1 MKKGFVKWIVL
12 GIIGIVVLIF
22 GMNCCQSVGRTEK
35 GVMLTFGKPSTESL
49 EPGLHFKSPIGQHIV
64 TWDLSPIE
72 YSKTF
77 SVGQDG
83 AISKDMQ
90 TIGVT
95 FTLYW
100 KYDPDRIPEIARSF
114 SDEQKIYQ
122 PISTAAKAALK
133 AEIGKYSVEEIIQ
146 NQAKITENVRSAF
159 ESDND
164 ISNLP
169 IIIQSLKI
177 DNWDW
182 DDSYD
187 KMIKATM
194 TRKQEVEQMKQEVAL
209 SEQAAQK
216 QVKEAEAEKQRIELE
231 SQAALIKAQ
240 KEAEAAIAKAEGEA
254 ASQIAMA
261 KAEADA
267 KKLAA
272 DATAYD
278 NRKKAENFGIMQ
290 KQWEYEINMAKID
303 AEKIK
308 WKNWD
313 GDLNPKYVPLA
324 ANGTIVSLPAGQNQ

>member
-1 MKKGFVKWIVL
+1 
-12 GIIGIVVLIF
+12 
-22 GMNCCQSVGRTEK
+22 
-35 GVMLTFGKPSTESL
+35 MLTFGKPSTESL
-49 EPGLHFKSPIGQHIV
+49 DPGLHFKSPIGQEIR

-100 KYDPDRIPEIARSF
+100 KYDPDRISEIARNF
-114 SDEQKIYQ
+114 SNEQKIYQ
-122 PISTAAKAALK
+122 PLSTAAKAALK
-133 AEIGKYSVEEIIQ
+133 SEIGRYSVEEIIQ
-146 NQAKITENVRSAF
+146 NQAKITENVRSTF
-159 ESDND
+159 ESDKD

-231 SQAALIKAQ
+231 SEAALIKAQ
-240 KEAEAAIAKAEGEA
+240 KEAEANIARAEGEA
-254 ASQIAMA
+254 KAKKV
-261 KAEADA
+261 KAEADRYEA
-267 KKLAA
+267 EQIARAA
-272 DATAYD
+272 EM
-278 NRKKAENFGIMQ
+278 KKAQWKHEENILELQ
-290 KQWEYEINMAKID
+290 AKLQH
-303 AEKIK
+303 EKS
-308 WKNWD
+308 WD
-313 GDLNPKYVPLA
+313 GKLPPNYIPIA
-324 ANGTIVSLPAGQNQ
+324 ANGTIVDIGQNKQ

>member
-1 MKKGFVKWIVL
+1 MKKSLIKWIVL
-12 GIIGIVVLIF
+12 GIILIVAVSL
-22 GMNCCQSVGRTEK
+22 GLNCCSSVGPTEK
-35 GVMLTFGKPSTESL
+35 GVMLTFGKPSDESL
-49 EPGLHFKSPIGQHIV
+49 EPGLHFKSPIGQEIR

-100 KYDPDRIPEIARSF
+100 KYDPDRISEIAKNF
-114 SDEQKIYQ
+114 SNEQKIYQ
-122 PISTAAKAALK
+122 PLSTAAKAALK

-146 NQAKITENVRSAF
+146 NQAKITENVRSTF
-159 ESDND
+159 ESDKD

-182 DDSYD
+182 DDSYE

-231 SQAALIKAQ
+231 SEAALIKAQ
-240 KEAEAAIAKAEGEA
+240 KEAEANIARAEGEA
-254 ASQIAMA
+254 KAKKV
-261 KAEADA
+261 KAEADRYEA
-267 KKLAA
+267 EQIARAA
-272 DATAYD
+272 EM
-278 NRKKAENFGIMQ
+278 KKAQWKHEENILELQ
-290 KQWEYEINMAKID
+290 AKLEH
-303 AEKIK
+303 EKS
-308 WKNWD
+308 WD
-313 GDLNPKYVPLA
+313 GKLPPNYIPIA

>member
-1 MKKGFVKWIVL
+1 MKKGLIKWIIL
-12 GIIGIVVLIF
+12 GVSLIILIIVGL
-22 GMNCCQSVGRTEK
+22 NCCSSVGPTEK

-49 EPGLHFKSPIGQHIV
+49 DPGLHFKSPIGQEV
-64 TWDLSPIE
+64 RTWDMSPIE
-72 YSKTF
+72 YEKAF

-90 TIGVT
+90 TIGVK

-100 KYDPDRIPEIARSF
+100 RYNPDRIPEIARSY
-114 SDEQKIYQ
+114 SNEEKIKQ
-122 PISTAAKAALK
+122 PISTAVKAALK
-133 AEIGKYSVEEIIQ
+133 SEVGKYSVEEIIQ
-146 NQAKITENVRSAF
+146 NQTKITEDVRTSF
-159 ESDND
+159 SSDPD
-164 ISNLP
+164 VEHLP
-169 IIIQSLKI
+169 IIIQSFKI

-182 DDSYD
+182 SDDYD
-187 KMIKATM
+187 AMIRKTM

-254 ASQIAMA
+254 ASQLAMA

-267 KKLAA
+267 KKLTA
-272 DATAYD
+272 DAIAYD
-278 NRKKAENFGIMQ
+278 NRKKAENFGIM
-290 KQWEYEINMAKID
+290 KEQWNYEVRMAQID
-303 AEKIK
+303 AEKTK

>member
-1 MKKGFVKWIVL
+1 MKKSLIKWIVL
-12 GIIGIVVLIF
+12 GIVLIVAVSL
-22 GMNCCQSVGRTEK
+22 GLNCCSSVGPTEK
-35 GVMLTFGKPSTESL
+35 GVMLTFGKPSDESL
-49 EPGLHFKSPIGQHIV
+49 DPGLHFKSPIGQEIR

-100 KYDPDRIPEIARSF
+100 KYDPDRISEIARNF
-114 SDEQKIYQ
+114 SNEQKIYQ
-122 PISTAAKAALK
+122 PLSTAAKAALK

-146 NQAKITENVRSAF
+146 NQAKITENVRSTF
-159 ESDND
+159 ESDKD

-182 DDSYD
+182 DDSYE

-231 SQAALIKAQ
+231 SEAALIKAQ
-240 KEAEAAIAKAEGEA
+240 KEAEANIARAEGEA
-254 ASQIAMA
+254 QAKKV
-261 KAEADA
+261 KAEADRYEA
-267 KKLAA
+267 EQIARAA
-272 DATAYD
+272 EM
-278 NRKKAENFGIMQ
+278 KKAQWKHEENILELQ
-290 KQWEYEINMAKID
+290 AKLEH
-303 AEKIK
+303 EKS
-308 WKNWD
+308 WD
-313 GDLNPKYVPLA
+313 GKLPPNYIPIA

>member
-1 MKKGFVKWIVL
+1 MKKSLIKWIVL
-12 GIIGIVVLIF
+12 GIILIVAVSL
-22 GMNCCQSVGRTEK
+22 GLNCCSSVGPTEK
-35 GVMLTFGKPSTESL
+35 GVMLTFGKPSDESL
-49 EPGLHFKSPIGQHIV
+49 DPGLHFKSPIGQEIR

-100 KYDPDRIPEIARSF
+100 KYDPDRISEIARNF
-114 SDEQKIYQ
+114 SNEQKIYQ
-122 PISTAAKAALK
+122 PLSTAAKAALK

-146 NQAKITENVRSAF
+146 NQAKITENVRSTF
-159 ESDND
+159 ESDKD

-182 DDSYD
+182 DDSYE

-231 SQAALIKAQ
+231 SEAALIKAQ
-240 KEAEAAIAKAEGEA
+240 KEAEANIARAEGEA
-254 ASQIAMA
+254 QAKKV
-261 KAEADA
+261 KAEADRYEA
-267 KKLAA
+267 EQIARAA
-272 DATAYD
+272 EM
-278 NRKKAENFGIMQ
+278 KKAQWKHEENILELQ
-290 KQWEYEINMAKID
+290 AKLEH
-303 AEKIK
+303 EKS
-308 WKNWD
+308 WD
-313 GDLNPKYVPLA
+313 GKLPPNYIPIA

>member
-1 MKKGFVKWIVL
+1 MKKSLIKWIVL
-12 GIIGIVVLIF
+12 GSILIVAVSL
-22 GMNCCQSVGRTEK
+22 GLNCCSSVGPTEK
-35 GVMLTFGKPSTESL
+35 GVMLTFGKPSDESL
-49 EPGLHFKSPIGQHIV
+49 DPGLHFKSPIGQEIR
-64 TWDLSPIE
+64 TWDLSPVE

-77 SVGQDG
+77 SVGSDG

-100 KYDPDRIPEIARSF
+100 KYDPDRISEIARNF
-114 SDEQKIYQ
+114 SNEQKIYQ
-122 PISTAAKAALK
+122 PLSTAAKAALK

-146 NQAKITENVRSAF
+146 NQAKITENVRSTF
-159 ESDND
+159 ESDKD

-231 SQAALIKAQ
+231 SEAALIKAQ
-240 KEAEAAIAKAEGEA
+240 KEAEANIARAEGEA
-254 ASQIAMA
+254 QAKKV
-261 KAEADA
+261 KAEADRYEA
-267 KKLAA
+267 EQIARAA
-272 DATAYD
+272 EM
-278 NRKKAENFGIMQ
+278 KKAQWKHEENILELQ
-290 KQWEYEINMAKID
+290 AKLQH
-303 AEKIK
+303 EKS
-308 WKNWD
+308 WD
-313 GDLNPKYVPLA
+313 GKLPPNYIPIA
-324 ANGTIVSLPAGQNQ
+324 ANGTIVDIGQTAQ

>member
-1 MKKGFVKWIVL
+1 MKKSLIKWIVL
-12 GIIGIVVLIF
+12 GSILIVAVSL
-22 GMNCCQSVGRTEK
+22 GVNCCSSVGPTEK
-35 GVMLTFGKPSTESL
+35 GIMLTFGKPSDESL
-49 EPGLHFKSPIGQHIV
+49 DPGLHFKSPIGQEIR

-77 SVGQDG
+77 SVGSDG

-100 KYDPDRIPEIARSF
+100 KYDPDRISEIARNF
-114 SDEQKIYQ
+114 SNEQKIYQ
-122 PISTAAKAALK
+122 PLSTAAKAALK
-133 AEIGKYSVEEIIQ
+133 SEIGKYSVEEIIQ
-146 NQAKITENVRSAF
+146 NQAKITENVRSTF
-159 ESDND
+159 ESDKD

-231 SQAALIKAQ
+231 SEAALIKAQ
-240 KEAEAAIAKAEGEA
+240 KEAEANIARAEGEA
-254 ASQIAMA
+254 QAKKV
-261 KAEADA
+261 KAEADRYEA
-267 KKLAA
+267 EQIARAA
-272 DATAYD
+272 EM
-278 NRKKAENFGIMQ
+278 KKAQWKHEENILELQ
-290 KQWEYEINMAKID
+290 AKLQH
-303 AEKIK
+303 EKS
-308 WKNWD
+308 WD
-313 GDLNPKYVPLA
+313 GKLPPNYIPIA
-324 ANGTIVSLPAGQNQ
+324 ANGTIVDIGQ

>member
-1 MKKGFVKWIVL
+1 MKKSFIKWIVL
-12 GIIGIVVLIF
+12 GIILIVAVSL
-22 GMNCCQSVGRTEK
+22 GVNCCSSVGPTEK
-35 GVMLTFGKPSTESL
+35 GVMLTFGKPSDESL
-49 EPGLHFKSPIGQHIV
+49 DPGLHFKSPIGQEIR

-100 KYDPDRIPEIARSF
+100 KYDPDRISEIARNF
-114 SDEQKIYQ
+114 SNEQKIYQ
-122 PISTAAKAALK
+122 PLSTAAKAALK

-146 NQAKITENVRSAF
+146 NQAKITENVRSTF
-159 ESDND
+159 ESDKD

-231 SQAALIKAQ
+231 SEAALIKAQ
-240 KEAEAAIAKAEGEA
+240 KEAEANIARAEGEA
-254 ASQIAMA
+254 QAKKV
-261 KAEADA
+261 KAEADRYEA
-267 KKLAA
+267 EQIARAA
-272 DATAYD
+272 EM
-278 NRKKAENFGIMQ
+278 KKAQWKHEENILELQ
-290 KQWEYEINMAKID
+290 AKLEH
-303 AEKIK
+303 EKS
-308 WKNWD
+308 WD
-313 GDLNPKYVPLA
+313 GKLPPNYIPIA
-324 ANGTIVSLPAGQNQ
+324 ANGTIVDIGQNKQ

>member
-1 MKKGFVKWIVL
+1 MKKSLIKWIVL
-12 GIIGIVVLIF
+12 GIILIVAVSL
-22 GMNCCQSVGRTEK
+22 GLNCCSSVGPTEK
-35 GVMLTFGKPSTESL
+35 GVMLTFGKPSDESL
-49 EPGLHFKSPIGQHIV
+49 DPGLHFKSPIGQEIR

-77 SVGQDG
+77 SVGSDG

-100 KYDPDRIPEIARSF
+100 KYDPDRISEIARNF
-114 SDEQKIYQ
+114 SNEQKIYQ
-122 PISTAAKAALK
+122 PLSTAAKAALK
-133 AEIGKYSVEEIIQ
+133 SEIGRYSVEEIIQ
-146 NQAKITENVRSAF
+146 NQAKITENVRNTF
-159 ESDND
+159 ESDKD

-231 SQAALIKAQ
+231 SEAALIKAQ
-240 KEAEAAIAKAEGEA
+240 KEAEANIARAEGEA
-254 ASQIAMA
+254 QAKKV
-261 KAEADA
+261 KAEADRYEA
-267 KKLAA
+267 EQIARAA
-272 DATAYD
+272 EM
-278 NRKKAENFGIMQ
+278 KKAQWKHEENILELQ
-290 KQWEYEINMAKID
+290 AKLEH
-303 AEKIK
+303 EKS
-308 WKNWD
+308 WD
-313 GDLNPKYVPLA
+313 GKLPPNYIPIA
-324 ANGTIVSLPAGQNQ
+324 ANGTIVDIGHTAQ

>member
-1 MKKGFVKWIVL
+1 MKKSLIKWIVL
-12 GIIGIVVLIF
+12 GSILIVAVSL
-22 GMNCCQSVGRTEK
+22 GVNCCSSVGPTEK
-35 GVMLTFGKPSTESL
+35 GVMLTFGKPSDESL
-49 EPGLHFKSPIGQHIV
+49 DPGLHFKSPIGQEIR

-77 SVGQDG
+77 SVGSDG

-100 KYDPDRIPEIARSF
+100 KYDPDRISEIARNF
-114 SDEQKIYQ
+114 SNEQKIYQ
-122 PISTAAKAALK
+122 PLSTAAKAALK

-146 NQAKITENVRSAF
+146 NQAKITENVRSTF
-159 ESDND
+159 ESDKD

-231 SQAALIKAQ
+231 SEAALIKAQ
-240 KEAEAAIAKAEGEA
+240 KEAEANIARAEGEA
-254 ASQIAMA
+254 QAKKV
-261 KAEADA
+261 KAEADRYEA
-267 KKLAA
+267 EQIARAA
-272 DATAYD
+272 EM
-278 NRKKAENFGIMQ
+278 KKAQWKHEENILELQ
-290 KQWEYEINMAKID
+290 AKLQH
-303 AEKIK
+303 EKS
-308 WKNWD
+308 WD
-313 GDLNPKYVPLA
+313 GKLPPNYIPIA
-324 ANGTIVSLPAGQNQ
+324 ANGTIVDIGQ

>member
-1 MKKGFVKWIVL
+1 MKKSLIKWVVL
-12 GIIGIVVLIF
+12 GIVLIVAVSL
-22 GMNCCQSVGRTEK
+22 GLNCCSSVGPTEK
-35 GVMLTFGKPSTESL
+35 GVMLTFGKPSDESL
-49 EPGLHFKSPIGQHIV
+49 DPGLHFKSPIGQEIR

-95 FTLYW
+95 VTLYW
-100 KYDPDRIPEIARSF
+100 KYDPDRISEIARNF
-114 SDEQKIYQ
+114 SNEQKIYQ
-122 PISTAAKAALK
+122 PLSTAAKAALK

-146 NQAKITENVRSAF
+146 NQAKITENVRSTF
-159 ESDND
+159 ESDKD

-182 DDSYD
+182 DDSYE

-231 SQAALIKAQ
+231 SEAALIKAQ
-240 KEAEAAIAKAEGEA
+240 KEAEANIARAEGEA
-254 ASQIAMA
+254 KAKKV
-261 KAEADA
+261 KAEADRYEA
-267 KKLAA
+267 EQIARAA
-272 DATAYD
+272 EM
-278 NRKKAENFGIMQ
+278 KKAQWKHEENILELQ
-290 KQWEYEINMAKID
+290 AKLEH
-303 AEKIK
+303 EKS
-308 WKNWD
+308 WD
-313 GDLNPKYVPLA
+313 GKLPPNYIPIA